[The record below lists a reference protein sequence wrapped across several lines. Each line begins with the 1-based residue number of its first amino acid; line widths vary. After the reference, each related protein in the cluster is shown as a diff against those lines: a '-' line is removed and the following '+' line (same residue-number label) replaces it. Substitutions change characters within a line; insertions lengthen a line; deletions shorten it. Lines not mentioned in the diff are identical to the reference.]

1 MMYDHIGLVSNRLDA
16 SIGFYQA
23 VLASLGFELCCR
35 DASGAGFGPKDAPA
49 FWLYAGNGVSGA
61 HIAFRATDHASVDAF
76 YKAGLVAGGHD
87 NGAPGLRPDY
97 APGYYAA
104 FLLDP
109 DGNNIEAVCLNQ
121 VK

>member
-1 MMYDHIGLVSNRLDA
+1 MMYDHIGLVTNDLDV

-23 VLASLGFELCCR
+23 ALANLGYGLCCR

-49 FWLYAGNGVSGA
+49 FWLSTGERVSGT
-61 HIAFRATDHASVDAF
+61 HIAFRASDHAAVDAF
-76 YKAGLVAGGHD
+76 YKAGLEAGGHD

-97 APGYYAA
+97 GPGYYAA

-109 DGNNIEAVCLNQ
+109 DGNNVEAVCLNQ
-121 VK
+121 EK